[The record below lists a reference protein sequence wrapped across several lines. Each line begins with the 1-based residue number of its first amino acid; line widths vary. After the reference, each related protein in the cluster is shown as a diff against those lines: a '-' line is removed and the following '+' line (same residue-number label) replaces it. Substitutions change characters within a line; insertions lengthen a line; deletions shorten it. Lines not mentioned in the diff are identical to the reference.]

1 MAARIEGA
9 VRGVLIFLKPFMNYR
24 ISVEKKKKT
33 NHNIETE
40 SSMKWKGKHPSN
52 QPHPNQELEYFQVPK
67 LPPFCA
73 LPVGIAYPFSQSDPY
88 LLKNIYFFI
97 WLLWVLVVAS
107 ELLDAA
113 SGI

>member
-1 MAARIEGA
+1 
-9 VRGVLIFLKPFMNYR
+9 
-24 ISVEKKKKT
+24 
-33 NHNIETE
+33 
-40 SSMKWKGKHPSN
+40 MKWKGKHPSN